1 MNKILAFVKREV
13 VLCVALLLAIVS
25 SFIVKPDAGYIDYV
39 DFRTLAILFSLMC
52 VMAGLQKLG
61 VFQKTAEGLL
71 KSVSGERGIAMVLV
85 LLCFFFSM
93 LITNDVALIT
103 FVPFTFTTL
112 KLCGEDT
119 YKKLVIPVVV
129 LQTVAANLG
138 SMLTPIGNPQNLY
151 LYSKAEMGFGEFIL
165 LMLPYTV
172 AAFVGIVVFVIFKTA
187 KSENDDKKTSEKSQ
201 ETSKRLT
208 VTEMFANSQTKYHS
222 LLIMYILLFAVAL
235 LVVLRV
241 LPYQIMFFITLIL
254 VLLSD
259 RGTLL
264 KVDYSLLLTFIG
276 FFVFIGNMGRIPAFS
291 GFLQKIVM
299 GHETITAVVAS
310 QAISNVPAALLLS
323 GFTDN
328 YKDLVVGTNIGGLGT
343 LIASMASLI
352 SYKMVAK
359 EKDLN
364 TSKYFGQFTLRNIEF
379 LAIMA
384 AVYAVFGVFINR

>member
-13 VLCVALLLAIVS
+13 VLCVALLLAVVS

-52 VMAGLQKLG
+52 VMAGLQELG
-61 VFQKTAEGLL
+61 VFKKTAEGLL

-112 KLCGEDT
+112 RLSGEET

-151 LYSKAEMGFGEFIL
+151 LYSKAQMGFGEFIL

-172 AAFVGIVVFVIFKTA
+172 AAFAGIVLFVIFKTS
-187 KSENDDKKTSEKSQ
+187 KPEKNGKEKKNQ
-201 ETSKRLT
+201 ESVPSKRLT

-222 LLIMYILLFAVAL
+222 LLIMYILLFVVAL
-235 LVVLRV
+235 FVVLRV

-259 RGTLL
+259 RKTLL
-264 KVDYSLLLTFIG
+264 KVDYSLLLTFVG
-276 FFVFIGNMGRIPAFS
+276 FFVFIGNMGRIPQFS
-291 GFLQKIVM
+291 DFLQRIVN
-299 GHETITAVVAS
+299 GHETLTAVVSS

-323 GFTDN
+323 GFTTN
-328 YKDLVVGTNIGGLGT
+328 YRELIVGANIGGLGT

-352 SYKMVAK
+352 SYKMIAK
-359 EKDLN
+359 EEDVD
-364 TSKYFGQFTLRNIEF
+364 TGKYFGQFTLKNIEF
-379 LAIMA
+379 LVIMI
-384 AVYAVFGVFINR
+384 AVYVVLLLFK